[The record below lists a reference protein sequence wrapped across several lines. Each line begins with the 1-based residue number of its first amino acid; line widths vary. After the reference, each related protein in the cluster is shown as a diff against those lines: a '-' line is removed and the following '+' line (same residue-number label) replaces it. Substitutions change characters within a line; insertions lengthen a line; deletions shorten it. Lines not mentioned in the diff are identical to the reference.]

1 MKTFKER
8 GKNIFIRSSES
19 INKISSV
26 YKLVVS
32 TKSINS
38 SEKSKSYI
46 NSKFPDIRGNLK
58 LNIRQH

>member
-19 INKISSV
+19 INKISSG